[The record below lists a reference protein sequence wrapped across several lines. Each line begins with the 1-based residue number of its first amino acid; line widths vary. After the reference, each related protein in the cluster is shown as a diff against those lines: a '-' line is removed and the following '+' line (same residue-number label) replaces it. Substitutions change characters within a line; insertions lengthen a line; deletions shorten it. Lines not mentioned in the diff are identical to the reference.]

1 MKKIVYY
8 FILLSALVA
17 CTPKDNAPDE
27 KLVILPVTEVT
38 FPTTFEENV
47 VAEIPLKFAL
57 PNGCHRFYDFYY
69 LKSENIRTVA
79 IVAVNSNQEV
89 CTQSVTVAT
98 QILKFKPA
106 LAGTYTFKFYKG
118 KDAAGVDEFFE
129 YEAIV
134 N

>member
-1 MKKIVYY
+1 MKKIIYY
-8 FILLSALVA
+8 FILITAFAA

-27 KLVILPVTEVT
+27 KLVILPVAEVT

-47 VAEIPLKFAL
+47 VSEIPIKFAL

-69 LKSENIRTVA
+69 LKSDNTRTVA

-89 CTQSVTVAT
+89 CSQNVTIAT

-118 KDAAGVDEFFE
+118 QDAAGADEFFE
-129 YEAIV
+129 YEAVV

>member
-1 MKKIVYY
+1 MKKIVYF
-8 FILLSALVA
+8 FILSLLVVA

-38 FPTTFEENV
+38 FPTVFTENEV
-47 VAEIPLKFAL
+47 TEIPVKYAL

-69 LKSENIRTVA
+69 LKSENTRTVG

-89 CTQSVTVAT
+89 CTQGIITAT
-98 QILKFKPA
+98 QILKFKPP

-118 KDAAGVDEFFE
+118 QDANGVDEFFE
-129 YEAIV
+129 YEAVV